1 LNQTPLKE
9 APTVFQQIFAETDQK
24 FDKLSDDE
32 EESSE
37 MELPELVDLPKN
49 SLSQTLH
56 DIFSGPSHALP
67 PPLVVYDAF
76 MDKLLRKIPD
86 EKPAENEVEKDEE
99 VKIEEKN
106 GKDKQVG
113 DLAEIERQT
122 LENIQNL
129 SLQHHPQVMDP
140 YEFLAKFFST
150 NFSISDT
157 KIPLKITPHL
167 EPRKNHKRKNSGE
180 ISQNNQVTELGENG
194 KTIPT
199 KNSEKEQSGKNTM
212 KLRGK
217 ISRRLSEGNI
227 KKGWKNFEKSSKT
240 ICEKCCSKY

>member
-49 SLSQTLH
+49 SLSQTLR

-86 EKPAENEVEKDEE
+86 EKPAENGVEKDEE

-129 SLQHHPQVMDP
+129 SLQHPPQVKDS

-150 NFSISDT
+150 SYSISDT
-157 KIPLKITPHL
+157 KIPLNITPLPSSL
-167 EPRKNHKRKNSGE
+167 ERKNHKRKNSSE
-180 ISQNNQVTELGENG
+180 ISQNNQITEFGG
-194 KTIPT
+194 QTIPT
-199 KNSEKEQSGKNTM
+199 KISEKEQSEKNSI
-212 KLRGK
+212 KKSSSRGK
-217 ISRRLSEGNI
+217 
-227 KKGWKNFEKSSKT
+227 
-240 ICEKCCSKY
+240 KYREDCLRET